1 MEARAAARQ
10 ALGLQLLA
18 AGELWYTLRPL
29 LYVLSLRRCA
39 RARARLQAVPLSL
52 LHVRTVVRLQTSML

>member
-1 MEARAAARQ
+1 MLQVEARAAARQ

-39 RARARLQAVPLSL
+39 CARAHCVCGWQRPLPCCVTRS
-52 LHVRTVVRLQTSML
+52 V